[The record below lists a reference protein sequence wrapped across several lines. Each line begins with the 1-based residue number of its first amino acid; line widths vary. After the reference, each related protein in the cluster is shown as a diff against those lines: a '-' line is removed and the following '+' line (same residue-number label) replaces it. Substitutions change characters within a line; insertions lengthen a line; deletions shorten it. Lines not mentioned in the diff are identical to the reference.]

1 MPKLRSLGQIFLSY
15 FYTHDTFLYSTP
27 LLFVFQL
34 RALLTNAFDDLIDE
48 DDILSITSEEGT
60 DSRNVS
66 LIQRASNDSFG
77 RLTGENK

>member
-1 MPKLRSLGQIFLSY
+1 MYLSFCY
-15 FYTHDTFLYSTP
+15 IL
-27 LLFVFQL
+27 QL

-66 LIQRASNDSFG
+66 LVRRASNDSFG
-77 RLTGENK
+77 RLTGEDHK

>member
-1 MPKLRSLGQIFLSY
+1 M
-15 FYTHDTFLYSTP
+15 
-27 LLFVFQL
+27 FVFQL

-77 RLTGENK
+77 RLTGDNK